1 MNIRKATVIV
11 PTALI
16 AGAMMLPVGV
26 TAASASP
33 THTASGAVTQAAQA
47 PSSTLS
53 SKDWRRGYRDGYQ
66 DGWKLA
72 KDECK
77 MTDDS
82 NKNFAAKVQTDYT
95 DGYGAGIRKGF
106 DAGFDEYCGDKDAN

>member
-53 SKDWRRGYRDGYQ
+53 SHDWRRGYRDGYR
-66 DGWKLA
+66 DGWNQA
-72 KDECK
+72 RRDCRYEYHHNRRSR
-77 MTDDS
+77 DDYADGYD
-82 NKNFAAKVQTDYT
+82 KGFQR
-95 DGYGAGIRKGF
+95 GYGAGF
-106 DAGFDEYCGDKDAN
+106 YEYCRR

>member
-33 THTASGAVTQAAQA
+33 THTASGAVTQA

-53 SKDWRRGYRDGYQ
+53 SQDWRRGYRDGYR
-66 DGWKLA
+66 DGWNEA
-72 KDECK
+72 RRDCHYEYHHNRRSR
-77 MTDDS
+77 DDY
-82 NKNFAAKVQTDYT
+82 A
-95 DGYGAGIRKGF
+95 DGYDTGF
-106 DAGFDEYCGDKDAN
+106 HRGYATGFDEYCR

>member
-53 SKDWRRGYRDGYQ
+53 SHDWRRGYRDGYR
-66 DGWKLA
+66 DGWNQA
-72 KDECK
+72 RRDCHYEYHHNRRSR
-77 MTDDS
+77 DDY
-82 NKNFAAKVQTDYT
+82 A
-95 DGYGAGIRKGF
+95 DGYDTGF
-106 DAGFDEYCGDKDAN
+106 HRGYATGFDEYCR